1 MTKFNPENKEK
12 LSVAET
18 ALVALSIFDQ
28 ADADQWMADYIKHVE
43 KEMSENIDAER
54 LSKFEEIKEIIG
66 HDITAEE
73 ICKANIAMVAY
84 LTKDNKARL
93 RVQKLFKAEHP
104 NLPPAVEE
112 KTIIDYKSGSKNES
126 IFL

>member
-18 ALVALSIFDQ
+18 ALVALNIIDQ
-28 ADADQWMADYIKHVE
+28 DDAEQWMAEYIKHVE
-43 KEMSENIDAER
+43 KEVSNITDAEK
-54 LSKFEEIKEIIG
+54 LSKFAEIEKIIG
-66 HDITAEE
+66 HKITAEE

-84 LTKDNKARL
+84 LTKDNEARV

-112 KTIIDYKSGSKNES
+112 KPIIEYKSGSKNES